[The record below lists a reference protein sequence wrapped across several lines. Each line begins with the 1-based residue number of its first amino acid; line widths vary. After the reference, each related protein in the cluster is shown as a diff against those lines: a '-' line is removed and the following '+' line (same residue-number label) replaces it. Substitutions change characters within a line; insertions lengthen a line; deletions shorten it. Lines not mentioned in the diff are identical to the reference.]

1 MKKIMITGAT
11 GNLGQLALQFLL
23 QKAPAASLS
32 AIARDPSKLDSY
44 KKQGVHVIRADYE
57 DKESLLKAFQSVD
70 LLYFISGSDVERRY
84 QQHQHIVDAAR
95 QAGIKQVVY
104 TSFQRKSEST
114 DSPIAPVAGTHLQT
128 EKWLKESGLSYT
140 ILKHALYSEVIPMF
154 ARPDVIEKGVIY
166 LPAGGGKVSFA
177 SRSDMAQAAAHILT
191 TSGHENKTY
200 EFSGPVSY
208 SFGDIAK
215 ILGDLSG
222 KRIIYVSPSAEEFRN
237 TLSGAGVPAAVIEV
251 AVIFGEG
258 IKQGEFD
265 FPDPT
270 LENMLGR
277 KVQPVENFLKTV
289 YA

>member
-1 MKKIMITGAT
+1 MKQIMVTGAT

-23 QKAPAASLS
+23 QRVPAASLS

-44 KKQGVHVIRADYE
+44 KKQGVHVIGADYE
-57 DKESLLKAFQSVD
+57 DKESLLEAFQSVD
-70 LLYFISGSDVERRY
+70 LLYFISGSEVERRY
-84 QQHQHIVDAAR
+84 KQHQNVIEAAL
-95 QAGIKQVVY
+95 QTGIKHIVY
-104 TSFQRKSEST
+104 TSFQRKSESNE
-114 DSPIAPVAGTHLQT
+114 SPIAPVAEVHLQT
-128 EKWLKESGLSYT
+128 EKWLRESGLTYT

-154 ARPDVIEKGVIY
+154 AGQDVINKCMIY
-166 LPAGGGKVSFA
+166 LPAGDGKVSFA
-177 SRSDMAQAAAHILT
+177 SRSDMAEAAAYILT

-215 ILGDLSG
+215 ILEDLSG
-222 KRIIYVSPSAEEFRN
+222 KQIIYVSPSSEEFRN
-237 TLSGAGVPAAVIEV
+237 TLSAAGVPAAAIEG
-251 AVIFGEG
+251 AVIFSEG

-277 KVQPVENFLKTV
+277 KAKSVEDFLKTA